1 MIKFFRKIRQNLLME
16 NKTGKYFK
24 YAIGEIVLVVI
35 GILIALSIN
44 NWNENRKLEN
54 NKQKLLL
61 ALKQELQLNKKTLD
75 KHLIGLHKNNSQVNR
90 LINYSAGALELPI
103 DSVRIYSS
111 TLSYPIN
118 LSLLNSVFEEAISA
132 GKFEILGDSLKQSLS
147 LLKDFTLSR
156 NNINE
161 KGDNLHFNTNG
172 NNTDLIMILDV
183 YKTND
188 IENLYV
194 HPPIPKHPDFIK
206 NDEEFIKYIKSS
218 DTYAKISQVYYFN
231 TLDEVWI
238 KYGLLRLTNENIRL
252 INKELSN

>member
-1 MIKFFRKIRQNLLME
+1 ME
-16 NKTGKYFK
+16 KNKTGKYLK

-61 ALKQELQLNKKTLD
+61 ALKQELQINKGTLEN
-75 KHLIGLHKNNSQVNR
+75 HLIGLHSNNSQVNR
-90 LINYSAGALELPI
+90 LLNYSAGAQELPI

-111 TLSYPIN
+111 TLSYPIK

-147 LLKDFTLSR
+147 FLKGYTQSR

-161 KGDNLHFNTNG
+161 KGDNLHFNNNG

-183 YKTND
+183 HETNNK
-188 IENLYV
+188 ENFYV
-194 HPPIPKHPDFIK
+194 QPPITKHPDFVK
-206 NDEEFIKYIKSS
+206 NDEDFIKYIKSS
-218 DTYAKISQVYYFN
+218 DTYAKISHVYYFN
-231 TLDEVWI
+231 ILDEVWI
-238 KYGLLRLTNENIRL
+238 KYGLLRLTTENIRL
-252 INKELSN
+252 IDKELSK